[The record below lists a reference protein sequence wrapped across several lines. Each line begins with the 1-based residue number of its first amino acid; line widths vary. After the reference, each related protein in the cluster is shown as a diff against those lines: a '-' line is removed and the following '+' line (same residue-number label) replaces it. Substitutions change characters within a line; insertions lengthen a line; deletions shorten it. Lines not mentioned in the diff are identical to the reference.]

1 MANYS
6 IIINSKFKPFSY
18 AEMLAPVQEST
29 QAHQQVEEAYSA
41 LSTQA
46 ESIAAKANEQTD
58 PKAYARYKAYAEQ
71 LQAQAEQL
79 ARNGL
84 TPDSRRNMF
93 RMRDMYARQILPIQ
107 EAIQKRKEIS
117 DLQFKAQLANPTLLV
132 GKKAATT
139 SLDEFLDNPNI
150 DFSQQYSG
158 AMLTQQVA
166 QQASALAN
174 ELQSY
179 GKGKPIDPYTYTFLK
194 RYGFTRAEVLKAIS
208 DPNASGSSRVLSAI
222 VDSVL
227 QSSGVPQWADQ
238 ATMER
243 ARAYAN
249 QGLWSAIGKADVGT
263 LENFGARQLLEANL
277 QDRNNAR
284 SAARSARAAGRSGG
298 SGGSRGTT
306 VGGYAG
312 PNKGYIQPLRLDPQ
326 TITLTGSDK
335 RKGSYYQA
343 LHNLGLGTDKNGK
356 VTKIGKVTVNYR
368 RTTPSAAEL
377 VNLSSVNFIS
387 GKDASRTGRQAKEVT
402 VRGRFNLYDSNQ
414 RLLSRD
420 KFVAQGKTAE
430 QQKALRQYYNDMVM
444 PSIDRIGG
452 NSQFAAKQGGY
463 HPSHLGQKALQYRNK
478 YANVKLD
485 VFGMNT
491 NNNRAV
497 VQNGPVGEVLQHFG
511 GAYQFDADAFNGKNG
526 EIVSPKIPKNT
537 IMKQVNAK
545 DKDGTYKNQVLF
557 YNYFGKGKAG
567 FIMQVGDDK
576 YFIPGSNVSK
586 NVANAAYKFNQTN
599 PDIQQALSIRKNL
612 SAKYGSWENILNAE
626 SLVMNGQWPVRS
638 QEEAATIISD
648 SRTALDIE
656 MGLKNANISNISAVG
671 DALLGTYKGHQYE
684 FAKQASTSDQDQYA
698 SDGSALGEAMDY
710 DNYNLTQW

>member
-71 LQAQAEQL
+71 LQAQAENL

-208 DPNASGSSRVLSAI
+208 DPNSSGSSRVLSAI

-263 LENFGARQLLEANL
+263 MENYGARQALQAAL
-277 QDRNNAR
+277 QDANNRKAEAR
-284 SAARSARAAGRSGG
+284 AARRARAAGSSGG
-298 SGGSRGTT
+298 SSGANVNNNPPFPNSPLNVKPRDIQIRGTGKNKSAGERILKDLGLT
-306 VGGYAG
+306 LTKGINGKSITKVNKINTSVVAYKVSKGGPFGMGGTSYKEVKEINANLWKKHSSGRPVLMSKSEFISQGKTQAEKNNLKWYYENKVIPGLRTLGANSDLAANKGDYFAGYIGGKGYNYINKTEDRKFQGYAMRFKESNRPDVAEAISALIRESG
-312 PNKGYIQPLRLDPQ
+312 GEVWELNSDNFKNQKRMKGEPISAKNFRDIALAKQDNQNVNSKYTHPMTLYNSLNNGREGLIIDMGDKQYYLPQNKMGAKVARDGY
-326 TITLTGSDK
+326 
-335 RKGSYYQA
+335 
-343 LHNLGLGTDKNGK
+343 LGLNAKQTGDINLEEAQLLQQDGIRRYGSWKRALQEDQRLGGQLRYQIADFYIKSVTNQAISQIGDDILGVYNIPDFDITKQADTDGD
-356 VTKIGKVTVNYR
+356 TKIG
-368 RTTPSAAEL
+368 
-377 VNLSSVNFIS
+377 
-387 GKDASRTGRQAKEVT
+387 
-402 VRGRFNLYDSNQ
+402 
-414 RLLSRD
+414 
-420 KFVAQGKTAE
+420 
-430 QQKALRQYYNDMVM
+430 
-444 PSIDRIGG
+444 IG
-452 NSQFAAKQGGY
+452 Y
-463 HPSHLGQKALQYRNK
+463 
-478 YANVKLD
+478 
-485 VFGMNT
+485 
-491 NNNRAV
+491 
-497 VQNGPVGEVLQHFG
+497 
-511 GAYQFDADAFNGKNG
+511 
-526 EIVSPKIPKNT
+526 
-537 IMKQVNAK
+537 
-545 DKDGTYKNQVLF
+545 
-557 YNYFGKGKAG
+557 
-567 FIMQVGDDK
+567 
-576 YFIPGSNVSK
+576 
-586 NVANAAYKFNQTN
+586 
-599 PDIQQALSIRKNL
+599 
-612 SAKYGSWENILNAE
+612 
-626 SLVMNGQWPVRS
+626 
-638 QEEAATIISD
+638 
-648 SRTALDIE
+648 
-656 MGLKNANISNISAVG
+656 
-671 DALLGTYKGHQYE
+671 
-684 FAKQASTSDQDQYA
+684 
-698 SDGSALGEAMDY
+698 
-710 DNYNLTQW
+710 

>member
-18 AEMLAPVQEST
+18 AEMLAPVQQST
-29 QAHQQVEEAYSA
+29 EAHQQVEEAYSA

-71 LQAQAEQL
+71 LQAQAAEL

-117 DLQFKAQLANPTLLV
+117 DLQYKAQLANPTLLV

-194 RYGFTRAEVLKAIS
+194 RYGFTRAEVLKAIN

-227 QSSGVPQWADQ
+227 TSSGVSQWADQ

-263 LENFGARQLLEANL
+263 LENYGARQAL
-277 QDRNNAR
+277 QDQMNAR
-284 SAARSARAAGRSGG
+284 QAARQARAARAASRG
-298 SGGSRGTT
+298 SGGSSGATYANNPLFPNSPLNVKPRDIQIRGTGKNKSLGERMLKDLGLTLTKGINGKSITKVNKINTTIIKQTDKIPKSYRSNIVAAFEPQSYGAGT
-306 VGGYAG
+306 VGTQKYSINA
-312 PNKGYIQPLRLDPQ
+312 
-326 TITLTGSDK
+326 
-335 RKGSYYQA
+335 
-343 LHNLGLGTDKNGK
+343 NLWKTDA
-356 VTKIGKVTVNYR
+356 R
-368 RTTPSAAEL
+368 
-377 VNLSSVNFIS
+377 S
-387 GKDASRTGRQAKEVT
+387 GRPVIMSRNE
-402 VRGRFNLYDSNQ
+402 
-414 RLLSRD
+414 
-420 KFVAQGKTAE
+420 FVAQGKTKEEKDGLRYYYNNKVLPSLKKLGANSDLAANRGEYFAGYIGGKGYNYINKTEDRKFQGYAMRFKESNRPDVADAISSLIRESGGQVWELNSDNFKNQERMKGAPISAE
-430 QQKALRQYYNDMVM
+430 DFRNMALSKQDTQNVNSKYAHPMTLYNSLNNGREGLIIDMGDKQYYLPQNKMGAKVAKD
-444 PSIDRIGG
+444 GYLG
-452 NSQFAAKQGGY
+452 LNAKQTGDIN
-463 HPSHLGQKALQYRNK
+463 LAEAQLLQ
-478 YANVKLD
+478 
-485 VFGMNT
+485 
-491 NNNRAV
+491 
-497 VQNGPVGEVLQHFG
+497 Q
-511 GAYQFDADAFNGKNG
+511 
-526 EIVSPKIPKNT
+526 
-537 IMKQVNAK
+537 
-545 DKDGTYKNQVLF
+545 DG
-557 YNYFGKGKAG
+557 
-567 FIMQVGDDK
+567 
-576 YFIPGSNVSK
+576 
-586 NVANAAYKFNQTN
+586 
-599 PDIQQALSIRKNL
+599 IRR
-612 SAKYGSWENILNAE
+612 YGSWKRAIQEDQRLGGQLRYQIADFYIKSATNQAISQIGDDILGVYNI
-626 SLVMNGQWPVRS
+626 P
-638 QEEAATIISD
+638 D
-648 SRTALDIE
+648 FDI
-656 MGLKNANISNISAVG
+656 
-671 DALLGTYKGHQYE
+671 
-684 FAKQASTSDQDQYA
+684 AKQADT
-698 SDGSALGEAMDY
+698 DGDTKIGMGY
-710 DNYNLTQW
+710 